1 MPVFRGLGGL
11 TAIIFGKILSA
22 TSVTYSREVL
32 VFKLIFGMIKLAL
45 LLIVLGL
52 VFHNWTARHVFSAYM
67 RYSLGTP
74 VTIQEA
80 RIDFMSSRVLFRDM
94 TMENPADFP
103 SGVMAKIP
111 YLFLDVDLGALL
123 DGKMRFKSIEAD
135 ISELHLMRH
144 KDGRINWLSLKGM
157 KNLGAAEDPASG
169 KVAPVREFIFTLR
182 RATYR
187 DFGRTIVAAQNFNL
201 YIDKMRFQDLKTVQE
216 IAFIVSRETL
226 SRVGMGVEIEI
237 S

>member
-1 MPVFRGLGGL
+1 MFK
-11 TAIIFGKILSA
+11 AIFG
-22 TSVTYSREVL
+22 
-32 VFKLIFGMIKLAL
+32 LIKFCL
-45 LLIVLGL
+45 LLVVVGL
-52 VFHNWTARHVFSAYM
+52 IFHNWTARHAFSAYL

-80 RIDFMSSRVLFRDM
+80 RIDFINSRILFRDM
-94 TMENPADFP
+94 VMENPGDFP
-103 SGVMAKIP
+103 QGVMAKIP
-111 YLFLDVDLGALL
+111 YLFLDVDMGALL
-123 DGKMRFKSIEAD
+123 DGKVRFKSIEAD

-144 KDGRINWLSLKGM
+144 KDGRINWLSFKGM
-157 KNLGAAEDPASG
+157 KNLGSPEDPQKEKA
-169 KVAPVREFIFTLR
+169 APVREFIFTLR

-187 DFGRTIVAAQNFNL
+187 DFGKTVVVAQNFNL

-237 S
+237 A